1 MKYINAA
8 DVLPEELLKE
18 LQTYVKGDLLYVPND
33 LTPKGWGEKN
43 GSRSYY
49 LIRNSEIKKKYR
61 DGKSIS
67 QISDLYGLAFDTVK
81 KIIYS

>member
-1 MKYINAA
+1 MQYINAA

-33 LTPKGWGEKN
+33 DTQKRWGEKS
-43 GSRSYY
+43 GSRTYY
-49 LIRNSEIKKKYR
+49 RMRNSEIKRTYR